1 VVGVVV
7 RAVVIVAPNQPVLL
21 FVVADR
27 LKAVRVVVLE
37 EKLLLVMSQTR
48 LLVQVDH
55 DFQR

>member
-1 VVGVVV
+1 MLV
-7 RAVVIVAPNQPVLL
+7 